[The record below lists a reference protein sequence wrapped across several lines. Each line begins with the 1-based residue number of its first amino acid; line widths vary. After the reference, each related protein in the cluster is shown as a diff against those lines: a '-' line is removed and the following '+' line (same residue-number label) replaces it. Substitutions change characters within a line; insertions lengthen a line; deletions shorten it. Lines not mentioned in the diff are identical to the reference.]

1 MLQIPRKMKKQILVE
16 IIASLLALM
25 NINGETFSERWRT
38 LKFLTDKLVTLC
50 YGAQMRS
57 QVS

>member
-25 NINGETFSERWRT
+25 NINGETFSER
-38 LKFLTDKLVTLC
+38 
-50 YGAQMRS
+50 
-57 QVS
+57 